1 MRRAGKRWFALLTV
15 REKIL
20 YSLEG
25 MGIAAIAGFL
35 CFRSI
40 WTLTALPPAAV
51 VFLFYQERQKKERML
66 LARQIE
72 FKNLL
77 ADLYSTTAAGG
88 TLEKALRD
96 AVKEMKRS
104 GGRYP
109 VLMPQME
116 RVILEMDR
124 NVPAEAALERFAE
137 ASEDPEIRHFV
148 QVLKV
153 AARSGGSLPD
163 IIGRTAEM
171 AAVRMEMNAEIE
183 TLLAGR
189 KALGDGD
196 PERARA
202 ISIFP
207 SGFEG
212 GKYEILLVYTGADH
226 SSFACIGRLVHRQSK
241 EKGSAFS
248 GKDYEIPQPDR
259 EGGRCS
265 QMSASRDRSG
275 EGSPP
280 PCTA

>member
-189 KALGDGD
+189 KAELKVMLAVPAG
-196 PERARA
+196 
-202 ISIFP
+202 
-207 SGFEG
+207 
-212 GKYEILLVYTGADH
+212 ILLYMNLGSPEYMEVLYKSLTGRMIMSAGLVLYIAA
-226 SSFACIGRLVHRQSK
+226 FMIGRKILSIRV
-241 EKGSAFS
+241 
-248 GKDYEIPQPDR
+248 
-259 EGGRCS
+259 
-265 QMSASRDRSG
+265 
-275 EGSPP
+275 
-280 PCTA
+280 